1 MMEGLLEDQVLVEE
15 LEENQ
20 DRLEVVVVD
29 QVVDG

>member
-1 MMEGLLEDQVLVEE
+1 MMEGLLEDQVLLEE

-20 DRLEVVVVD
+20 DHLEVVVVD